1 MAGLNKMMMRPEKF
15 TLKDPISL
23 EELYELMARNE
34 TDFPGRFRLKKGL
47 FGKSIVFDIY
57 MTIKPSIRV
66 KDNIVKITALQQSSS
81 VKVGNMPSIDIKAT
95 KQVLQATKE
104 GGLGKALTGGPE
116 YYNSIADT
124 LRELLQGRM
133 Q

>member
-1 MAGLNKMMMRPEKF
+1 MSGLNKMMMRPEKF
-15 TLKDPISL
+15 ILKDPISL
-23 EELYELMARNE
+23 EELHELMIQNE
-34 TDFPGRFRLKKGL
+34 TAYPGRFRIKRGL

-57 MTIKPSIRV
+57 MTIKPSISV
-66 KDNIVKITALQQSSS
+66 KDNIVKIRALQQSSS

-116 YYNSIADT
+116 YYNSIADA
-124 LRELLQGRM
+124 LRELLQGRL

>member
-1 MAGLNKMMMRPEKF
+1 MVQ
-15 TLKDPISL
+15 
-23 EELYELMARNE
+23 NE

-47 FGKSIVFDIY
+47 FGKAIVFDTY
-57 MTIKPSIRV
+57 MTIQPRISV
-66 KDNIVKITALQQSSS
+66 KDNKVKISVLQQSTS

-95 KQVLQATKE
+95 KQVLQAAKE

-116 YYNSIADT
+116 YYNSIADA